1 MSNLVEFNQF
11 QFYLSSIKSFLQTSA
26 LDILVSF
33 NSTLVQLKDVSRR
46 VLSGFQGGFNST
58 LVQLKANVILHIAV
72 FIVRFNSTLV
82 QLKGL
87 SRF

>member
-33 NSTLVQLKDVSRR
+33 NSTLVQLKVNVFASI
-46 VLSGFQGGFNST
+46 LLLNSSFNST
-58 LVQLKANVILHIAV
+58 LVQLKALS
-72 FIVRFNSTLV
+72 FTL
-82 QLKGL
+82 
-87 SRF
+87 